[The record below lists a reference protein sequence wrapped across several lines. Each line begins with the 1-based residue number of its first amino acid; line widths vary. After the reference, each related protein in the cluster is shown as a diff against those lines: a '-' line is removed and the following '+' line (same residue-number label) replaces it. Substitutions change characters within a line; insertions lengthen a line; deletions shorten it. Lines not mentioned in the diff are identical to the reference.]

1 MLFYLRLF
9 SSNSLLQIGAFRF
22 FFLTHSLTHLLT
34 SIGSPQSVMRLSFVF
49 NLNAKHLYNQTHS
62 VLPSNK
68 IYGSIWSQKGL
79 FSKMFCKSEPYIKY
93 TEQIQNNALHPNLR
107 SCANYYNWYKWLAK
121 WNKEP
126 VAVLLSLSLS
136 LSVYFCL
143 CISLSLPLCSPAVSC
158 LSVSLFLSLLK
169 RRSSLLCICSVYF
182 I

>member
-1 MLFYLRLF
+1 MW
-9 SSNSLLQIGAFRF
+9 
-22 FFLTHSLTHLLT
+22 
-34 SIGSPQSVMRLSFVF
+34 LSFVF
-49 NLNAKHLYNQTHS
+49 DLNAKHLYNQTHS

-143 CISLSLPLCSPAVSC
+143 CISLSLPLCS
-158 LSVSLFLSLLK
+158 LSVSLFLSLLHTITHTPSRHRVAAHVLSSEWILMLLRSK
-169 RRSSLLCICSVYF
+169 NLKSSLSNGPLMSCLCNCR
-182 I
+182 

>member
-62 VLPSNK
+62 VIPSNK

-107 SCANYYNWYKWLAK
+107 SCANYYNWYKWFAK

-136 LSVYFCL
+136 LSVSFCL
-143 CISLSLPLCSPAVSC
+143 SLSFSPPL
-158 LSVSLFLSLLK
+158 LSV
-169 RRSSLLCICSVYF
+169 C
-182 I
+182 